1 MRAAADLAARVIVLA
16 NSEDPDSV
24 RIAQHCAAARGV
36 PSANLIALKLP
47 LTEVILWREFI
58 VTIWQPLLTQLVRE
72 KWIDA
77 IPMTASDALGR
88 QKFAV
93 YGHRIAALVVC
104 RGVPLKI
111 AHAAEFL
118 TEVLPLTTRGE
129 FRTNARCGRCGVE
142 PARPAGLSDH
152 RLRAESA
159 VSE

>member
-1 MRAAADLAARVIVLA
+1 M
-16 NSEDPDSV
+16 
-24 RIAQHCAAARGV
+24 
-36 PSANLIALKLP
+36 
-47 LTEVILWREFI
+47 WREFI